1 MTYDYYEMQIND
13 NKINEIYNMGNI
25 YIQNNKEMRLLKA
38 KY

>member
-13 NKINEIYNMGNI
+13 NKINEIYKMGNI
-25 YIQNNKEMRLLKA
+25 YIENNKEMKFLKA